1 MVGSVCQTIDIDKEE
16 CKIRRW
22 KNAVADFELHDREEV
37 CSLQLTQGIDAICVF
52 RSYKGYF
59 LYVEFQFLFAEI
71 TGQVVFVSIYQRD
84 GYYNFFVNV
93 QNFP

>member
-52 RSYKGYF
+52 RSYKGISFTSNSSSF
-59 LYVEFQFLFAEI
+59 LPKLQA
-71 TGQVVFVSIYQRD
+71 R
-84 GYYNFFVNV
+84 
-93 QNFP
+93 